1 MSTLFE
7 PYQLGPYRLSNR
19 LVMAP
24 MTRNRA
30 AADGVPGELAAT
42 YYAQR
47 ASAGLIVTEGIQ
59 PSAVGQGYPGTPG
72 LHTDAQQAG
81 WSGVAAGVHARGGV
95 IFAQL
100 MHAGRISHPDLIG
113 SQPVAPSA
121 VRPAGEVFTPS
132 GLQPFQT
139 PRALGAAE
147 LPGVVAEFVAAA
159 RRAVAAGLDGVEL
172 HAANGYLLQQFLAD
186 NTNQRSDNYGGSA
199 SARARFVLEVSA
211 AVAAAIGPERVG
223 IRISPGG
230 EFNDIAET
238 TTAATYRAL
247 LDGLRPL
254 SLAYLHLVADPAGE
268 LAASLRPEFPQPVI
282 INTGFAGRS
291 DRATA
296 ETVLAAGQ
304 GDLFSIGR
312 AFLANPDLVERLR
325 RGAPLNDPD
334 EATFYQGGRRGYVD
348 YPALAELRRPA

>member
-1 MSTLFE
+1 MSALFE
-7 PYQLGPYRLSNR
+7 PYQLGPYRLNNR

-30 AADGVPGELAAT
+30 ESGGVPGQLAAT
-42 YYAQR
+42 YYRQR
-47 ASAGLIVTEGIQ
+47 AAAGLIVTEGTQ

-81 WSGVAAGVHARGGV
+81 WSRVAADVHAQGGV
-95 IFAQL
+95 VFAQL

-113 SQPVAPSA
+113 TTPVAPSA
-121 VRPAGEVFTPS
+121 VRPSGEVFTPS
-132 GLQPFQT
+132 GLQPFET
-139 PRALGAAE
+139 PRPLTTAE
-147 LPGVVAEFVAAA
+147 LPGVVAEFAGAAQ
-159 RRAVAAGLDGVEL
+159 RAVAAGLDGVEL

-186 NTNQRSDNYGGSA
+186 NTNQRGDGYGGSP
-199 SARARFVLEVSA
+199 SARARLVLEVAA

-238 TTAATYRAL
+238 TTADTYAAL

-254 SLAYLHLVADPAGE
+254 PLAYLHLVADPAGE
-268 LAASLRPEFPQPVI
+268 LAVSLRAAFRGTVI
-282 INTGFAGRS
+282 INTGFTGPS

-296 ETVLAAGQ
+296 EAVLAAGQ

-334 EATFYQGGRRGYVD
+334 EATFYQGGERGYVD
-348 YPALAELRRPA
+348 YPVLAGLRRPA